1 MVSHPPQQSHKKTSN
16 TGIAIMV
23 LVIVTLL
30 MSLWWVNVT
39 AADSSF
45 VLSQASQNTAV
56 QTDWLTPLL
65 LTGGIVLLMGSYL
78 AWRRR

>member
-1 MVSHPPQQSHKKTSN
+1 MVSHPPQQSQKKTSN

-30 MSLWWVNVT
+30 TSLWWVNVT
-39 AADSSF
+39 AADSLVAF
-45 VLSQASQNTAV
+45 NQASQTTAV

-78 AWRRR
+78 VWRRR